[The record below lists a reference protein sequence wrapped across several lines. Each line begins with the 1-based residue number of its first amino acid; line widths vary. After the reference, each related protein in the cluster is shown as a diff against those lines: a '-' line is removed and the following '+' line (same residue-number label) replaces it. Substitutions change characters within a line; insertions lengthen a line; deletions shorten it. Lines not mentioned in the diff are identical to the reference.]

1 MVIYIFKIEGE
12 KFVKIHQLFPDIK
25 PNIVIWRNFFPDSR
39 FSSSGREDVDVR
51 MLGRGRPF
59 LFELVNPR
67 QVHLS
72 QDELT
77 KMQQSINESTKDVF
91 VRDLQIVSK

>member
-1 MVIYIFKIEGE
+1 MVIYIFRIE
-12 KFVKIHQLFPDIK
+12 KKNHQLFLKSNQILWFDGI
-25 PNIVIWRNFFPDSR
+25 FLFSESR

-77 KMQQSINESTKDVF
+77 KMQQIINESTQDVF

>member
-1 MVIYIFKIEGE
+1 MVIYIFKIEGKKSW
-12 KFVKIHQLFPDIK
+12 KFISYFLKSKQMLWFDGI
-25 PNIVIWRNFFPDSR
+25 FFPDSR

>member
-1 MVIYIFKIEGE
+1 MLSVSIFYIFLFIGN
-12 KFVKIHQLFPDIK
+12 FVLLLLDTK
-25 PNIVIWRNFFPDSR
+25 

-51 MLGRGRPF
+51 MLGLGRPF

-67 QVHLS
+67 KVYFS
-72 QDELT
+72 KEEMA
-77 KMQQSINESTKDVF
+77 KIEESINASTQDVF

>member
-1 MVIYIFKIEGE
+1 MYSQHWAPILVSDLK
-12 KFVKIHQLFPDIK
+12 
-25 PNIVIWRNFFPDSR
+25 

-51 MLGRGRPF
+51 MLGLGRPF

-67 QVHLS
+67 KVYFSNEEMAQIQEKINTS
-72 QDELT
+72 TIEL
-77 KMQQSINESTKDVF
+77 F